1 MFSCAFK
8 DVLSTVEKTAIAR
21 DRQGGHA
28 AHEKALLRDAGLLRL
43 AVPLQH
49 GGDERSW
56 PDIYHHI
63 RALAAVDSALAHVL
77 AFHQLQVATVLIY
90 GSPQQQ
96 HGWLRRTTDENGWWG
111 NALNPRDTRLQAQP
125 LVHTAAAPGY
135 ELNGTKGF
143 CSGTRG
149 SHYLTVSAR
158 VEGHSQPVLGLLETA
173 APGIA
178 VKDDWN
184 PMGQRQT
191 DSGSVQF
198 TQVYLPTS
206 AVMRDEAASTSAFHT
221 LRNCLAQLVL
231 VNLFV
236 GVAQGARQQARDY
249 ALQHAKPWMGSTV
262 ERATDDPYLLR
273 RMGEMQAQIS
283 AAALMADHAAALLQK
298 AWLQGDSLGSQ
309 EQAAVAIAVFE
320 AKVMAHRSTLF
331 ATQEMFDVVGSRGT
345 HADLGFDRFWRNVRT
360 HTLHDPLDYKLQ
372 ALGRWAV
379 YGEEPSALNYN

>member
-1 MFSCAFK
+1 MFSSDFT
-8 DVLSTVEKTAIAR
+8 DVLATFEKTAVAR

-28 AHEKALLRDAGLLRL
+28 AQEKALLRDAGLLRL
-43 AVPLQH
+43 AIPSQH

-56 PDIYHHI
+56 PDIYRHI

-90 GSPQQQ
+90 GSLQQQ
-96 HGWLRRTTDENGWWG
+96 RVWLRRTTDENGWWG
-111 NALNPRDTRLQAQP
+111 NALNPRDTRLQATP
-125 LVHTAAAPGY
+125 RPPDVAAGGY
-135 ELNGTKGF
+135 VLDGLKGF

-158 VEGHSQPVLGLLETA
+158 VEGHAQPVLGLLETA
-173 APGIA
+173 TPGIA

-198 TQVYLPTS
+198 TQVHLPAS
-206 AVMRDEAASTSAFHT
+206 AVMRDESTETTAFHT

-236 GVAQGARQQARDY
+236 GVAQGARKQAIDY
-249 ALQHAKPWMGSTV
+249 ASAHGKPWQGAAV

-283 AAALMADHAAALLQK
+283 GSALMADHAAALLQK
-298 AWLQGDSLGSQ
+298 AWLQGESLS
-309 EQAAVAIAVFE
+309 AAERAEVAVAVFE
-320 AKVMAHRSTLF
+320 AKVMAHRCTLF

>member
-1 MFSCAFK
+1 MFSSHFNDA
-8 DVLSTVEKTAIAR
+8 LGTLEKTAVAR

-28 AHEKALLRDAGLLRL
+28 AAEKALLRDAGLLRL
-43 AVPLQH
+43 AIPREH
-49 GGDERSW
+49 GGDALSW
-56 PDIYHHI
+56 PDIYRHV

-90 GSPQQQ
+90 GSRQQQ
-96 HGWLRRTTDENGWWG
+96 RLWLRRTIDENGWWG
-111 NALNPRDTRLQAQP
+111 NALNPRDTRLQALP
-125 LVHTAAAPGY
+125 RSSELVGGY
-135 ELNGTKGF
+135 VLDGLKGF

-149 SHYLTVSAR
+149 SHYLTVSAS
-158 VEGHSQPVLGLLETA
+158 VAGHAQPVLGLLETA
-173 APGIA
+173 SPGIA

-198 TQVYLPTS
+198 NRVQLPAS
-206 AVMRDEAASTSAFHT
+206 AVMRDESAEVTAFHT

-236 GVAQGARQQARDY
+236 GVAQGARRQARD
-249 ALQHAKPWMGSTV
+249 HAREHGRPWLGSSV

-283 AAALMADHAAALLQK
+283 GAALMADHGAELLQK
-298 AWLQGDSLGSQ
+298 AWQRGPALS
-309 EQAAVAIAVFE
+309 AAERAEVAIAIFE
-320 AKVMAHRSTLF
+320 AKVMAHRCTLF

-379 YGEEPSALNYN
+379 HGEEPSAQHYN

>member
-8 DVLSTVEKTAIAR
+8 DVLSTLEKTAVAR

-43 AVPLQH
+43 AVPHQH

-90 GSPQQQ
+90 GSAQQQ

-125 LVHTAAAPGY
+125 LAHTAAAPDY

-198 TQVYLPTS
+198 TQVHLPAS
-206 AVMRDEAASTSAFHT
+206 AVMRDEAASTTAFHT

-309 EQAAVAIAVFE
+309 ERAAVAIAVFE

-379 YGEEPSALNYN
+379 YSEEPSALNYN

>member
-1 MFSCAFK
+1 MYSAPW
-8 DVLSTVEKTAIAR
+8 EKLPSHATARAAMRQRKSLAAR
-21 DRQGGHA
+21 CRPA
-28 AHEKALLRDAGLLRL
+28 APGDPRE
-43 AVPLQH
+43 H
-49 GGDERSW
+49 GGDALSW
-56 PDIYHHI
+56 PDIYRHV

-90 GSPQQQ
+90 GSRQQQ
-96 HGWLRRTTDENGWWG
+96 RLWLRRTIDENGWWG
-111 NALNPRDTRLQAQP
+111 NALNPRDTRLQALP
-125 LVHTAAAPGY
+125 RSSELAGGY
-135 ELNGTKGF
+135 VLDGLKGF

-149 SHYLTVSAR
+149 SHYLTVSAS
-158 VEGHSQPVLGLLETA
+158 VAGHAQPVLGLLETA
-173 APGIA
+173 SPGIA

-198 TQVYLPTS
+198 NRVQLPAS
-206 AVMRDEAASTSAFHT
+206 AVMRDENAEVTAFHT

-236 GVAQGARQQARDY
+236 GVAQGARRQARDY
-249 ALQHAKPWMGSTV
+249 AREHGRPWLGSAV

-283 AAALMADHAAALLQK
+283 GAALMADHGAALLQK
-298 AWLQGDSLGSQ
+298 AWERGPGLS
-309 EQAAVAIAVFE
+309 AAERAEVAIAVFE
-320 AKVMAHRSTLF
+320 AKVMAHRCTLF

-379 YGEEPSALNYN
+379 HGEEPSAQHYN

>member
-1 MFSCAFK
+1 MFSSHFNDA
-8 DVLSTVEKTAIAR
+8 LSALAKTAAQR

-28 AHEKALLRDAGLLRL
+28 AKEKALLRDAGLLRL
-43 AVPLQH
+43 AIPAKH

-56 PDIYHHI
+56 PDIYRHV
-63 RALAAVDSALAHVL
+63 RALANVDSALAHVL

-90 GSPQQQ
+90 GTSQQQ
-96 HGWLRRTTDENGWWG
+96 CTWLRRTVDESGWWG
-111 NALNPRDTRLQAQP
+111 NALNPRDARLQATPSPSQ
-125 LVHTAAAPGY
+125 LSQDGY
-135 ELNGTKGF
+135 VLNGPKGF

-158 VEGHSQPVLGLLETA
+158 VNNHVQPVLGLLETA
-173 APGIA
+173 APGIS

-198 TQVYLPTS
+198 TQVKLPLS
-206 AVMRDEAASTSAFHT
+206 AVMRSEHAETTAFHT

-236 GVAQGARQQARDY
+236 GVAQGARNQARDY
-249 ALQHAKPWMGSTV
+249 AIAHVKPWQGSGI
-262 ERATDDPYLLR
+262 ENATDDPYLLR

-283 AAALMADHAAALLQK
+283 GAALMADHAASLLQN
-298 AWLQGDSLGSQ
+298 AWQQGESLT
-309 EQAAVAIAVFE
+309 AAGRAEVAVAVFE
-320 AKVMAHRSTLF
+320 AKVMAHRCTLF

-372 ALGRWAV
+372 TLGRWAV
-379 YGEEPSALNYN
+379 HGEEPSAHNYN

>member
-1 MFSCAFK
+1 MFSSDFT
-8 DVLSTVEKTAIAR
+8 DVLTTLEKTAVAR

-28 AHEKALLRDAGLLRL
+28 AHEKKLLRDAGLLRL
-43 AVPLQH
+43 AIPAQH
-49 GGDERSW
+49 GGDELSW
-56 PDIYHHI
+56 PDVYRHV
-63 RALAAVDSALAHVL
+63 RALASVDSALAHVL

-96 HGWLRRTTDENGWWG
+96 RQWLRRTIEENGWWG
-111 NALNPRDTRLQAQP
+111 NALNPRDTRLQAQ
-125 LVHTAAAPGY
+125 TSDCAAQGY

-149 SHYLTVSAR
+149 SSYLTVSAR
-158 VEGHSQPVLGLLETA
+158 VQGHAQPVLGLLETNT
-173 APGIA
+173 PGLA

-184 PMGQRQT
+184 PIGQRQT
-191 DSGSVQF
+191 DSGSIQF
-198 TQVYLPTS
+198 TQVHLPAS
-206 AVMRDEAASTSAFHT
+206 AVMRHENAETSAFHT

-236 GVAQGARQQARDY
+236 GVAQGARKQARDY
-249 ALQHAKPWMGSTV
+249 AITHVKPWQGAAV

-298 AWLQGDSLGSQ
+298 AWLQGESLSAG
-309 EQAAVAIAVFE
+309 ERAEVAIAVFE
-320 AKVMAHRSTLF
+320 AKVMAHRCTLF
-331 ATQEMFDVVGSRGT
+331 ATQEMFDVVGARGT

>member
-1 MFSCAFK
+1 MFSSDFT
-8 DVLSTVEKTAIAR
+8 DVLATLEKTAVAR

-28 AHEKALLRDAGLLRL
+28 AHEKKLLRDAGLLRL
-43 AVPLQH
+43 AIPAQH
-49 GGDERSW
+49 GGDELSW
-56 PDIYHHI
+56 PDVYRHV
-63 RALAAVDSALAHVL
+63 RALAGVDSALAHVL

-90 GSPQQQ
+90 GSAQQQ
-96 HGWLRRTTDENGWWG
+96 RQWLRRTIDENGWWG
-111 NALNPRDTRLQAQP
+111 NALNPRDTRLQAQAISSA
-125 LVHTAAAPGY
+125 VQGY
-135 ELNGTKGF
+135 ELNGNKGF

-149 SHYLTVSAR
+149 SNYLTVSAR
-158 VEGHSQPVLGLLETA
+158 VEGHSQPVLGLLETN
-173 APGIA
+173 APGIS

-198 TQVYLPTS
+198 TQVSLPLS
-206 AVMRDEAASTSAFHT
+206 AVMRDETAATSAFHT

-236 GVAQGARQQARDY
+236 GVAQGARKQARDY
-249 ALQHAKPWMGSTV
+249 ALTHARPWMGSSV

-283 AAALMADHAAALLQK
+283 SAALMADHAANQVQK
-298 AWLQGDSLGSQ
+298 AWLRGENLTPS
-309 EQAAVAIAVFE
+309 ERAEVAIAVFE
-320 AKVMAHRSTLF
+320 AKVIAHRCTLF

-379 YGEEPSALNYN
+379 YDEEPSALNYN

>member
-8 DVLSTVEKTAIAR
+8 DVLSTLAKTAVAR

-28 AHEKALLRDAGLLRL
+28 AHEKVLLRDAGLLRL
-43 AVPLQH
+43 AVPRQH

-56 PDIYHHI
+56 PDIYRHI

-90 GSPQQQ
+90 GSAQQQ

-125 LVHTAAAPGY
+125 LPHTAAASGY

-198 TQVYLPTS
+198 TQVYLPAS

-309 EQAAVAIAVFE
+309 ERAAVAIAVFE